1 MPWNRR
7 FLLLIQGSSRS
18 DSQLGINLD
27 GQGMNEL
34 YTALVIAFVCAGI
47 GFVGYVIGVVKESP
61 NYEIS
66 NVGDE

>member
-1 MPWNRR
+1 MS
-7 FLLLIQGSSRS
+7 I
-18 DSQLGINLD
+18 SQLGIIME
-27 GQGMNEL
+27 GRGMNEL

-47 GFVGYVIGVVKESP
+47 GFVGYLIGVVVQEAP

>member
-1 MPWNRR
+1 
-7 FLLLIQGSSRS
+7 
-18 DSQLGINLD
+18 
-27 GQGMNEL
+27 MNEL
-34 YTALVIAFVCAGI
+34 YTALVIACVCACI